1 MVPTDVD
8 AAALEEQLLRFVRG
22 KLLEGRPIAID
33 AGTYLFEDG
42 LIDSLKILQLI
53 AFLELQIGREI
64 PDVEVVMEHF
74 RTVRTMA
81 SRFGEPR

>member
-1 MVPTDVD
+1 MPTDAD
-8 AAALEEQLLRFVRG
+8 AAVALEERLLRFVRG
-22 KLLEGRPIAID
+22 ELLEGRPIPID
-33 AGTYLFEDG
+33 ANTYLFAEG

-53 AFLELQIGREI
+53 AFLELQIGRQI

-81 SRFGEPR
+81 ARFGERR